1 MPKDRALPMDK
12 PAAASRPSFTQPVRQ
27 VVAMLIVIGL
37 VSLGAWLALPQVR
50 EQFETSIWLN
60 GAIGVV
66 FLIGVVACIWQVV
79 QLITSVSWIEG
90 FAAARPGIDA
100 GNAPRL
106 LAPLAA
112 LLSTRRARL
121 QISTTSQRSILDS
134 VATRIDEARD
144 ITRYIVNL
152 LILMGL
158 LGTFYGLATTVPA
171 VVDTIRAL
179 APKEGESSVE
189 VFNKLMG
196 GLEAQMGGMGT
207 AFSSSLLG
215 LAGSLVVGLLELFAG
230 HGQNRFYR
238 ELEEWTSTITRIGLA
253 GAEGEGGGDG
263 GALAG
268 ALGDYAAR
276 IEAQME
282 GLMALAARAE
292 AGRAVLDERIVRLA
306 GSVERLAQ
314 RIEDEGGRDADLNA
328 ALAQL
333 AQQMAEGGAR
343 EAELTAALARLA
355 QRIDADDGR
364 EDGLTAALDRLAEAQ
379 EAVAAELAAARSAE
393 SPASPDAEARMRL
406 RSIDVQLLRILE
418 EISAGRQE
426 STTDLRTDIAALTAA
441 VRQLGRGQGG
451 R

>member
-1 MPKDRALPMDK
+1 MDT
-12 PAAASRPSFTQPVRQ
+12 PAAALRPSFTQPVRQ
-27 VVAMLIVIGL
+27 IVLMLLVVGLVVAG
-37 VSLGAWLALPQVR
+37 GWLMLPQLAGVV
-50 EQFETSIWLN
+50 QANVWLN

-66 FLIGVVACIWQVV
+66 FLIGVVACVWQVV
-79 QLITSVSWIEG
+79 QLISSVNWIEG
-90 FAAARPGIDA
+90 FAAGRPGIDA

-106 LAPLAA
+106 LAPLAS
-112 LLSTRRARL
+112 LLAARRARL

-134 VATRIDEARD
+134 VAQRIDEARD

-179 APKEGESSVE
+179 APQEGETAVE
-189 VFNKLMG
+189 VFDKLMS
-196 GLEAQMGGMGT
+196 GLEAQLGGMGT

-253 GAEGEGGGDG
+253 AEGEGGGDG
-263 GALAG
+263 GVLAG
-268 ALGDYAAR
+268 ALGDYAQR

-282 GLMALAARAE
+282 GLIALSSRAE
-292 AGRAVLDERIVRLA
+292 AGRAVLDDRILRLA

-314 RIEDEGGRDADLNA
+314 RIESDGGQVPEQMTLLERI
-328 ALAQL
+328 ALAQ
-333 AQQMAEGGAR
+333 
-343 EAELTAALARLA
+343 EALSARLA
-355 QRIDADDGR
+355 
-364 EDGLTAALDRLAEAQ
+364 EPPEAGG
-379 EAVAAELAAARSAE
+379 VDAE
-393 SPASPDAEARMRL
+393 SRMRL

-426 STTDLRTDIAALTAA
+426 SITDLRTDLAALTTAI
-441 VRQLGRGQGG
+441 RQLSRGGG